1 MDDNLICARHRLETY
16 DLWPYA
22 HLDAVMVIRAL
33 LIKERVLRKIYT
45 YLEEMFVIYF

>member
-16 DLWPYA
+16 DLWSYA
-22 HLDAVMVIRAL
+22 VDAVMLIRAL
-33 LIKERVLRKIYT
+33 LIKERVLHKIYT